1 MSVGLLD
8 FFVLEA
14 SDYVD
19 RLQRLAASDEPQGPD
34 SATLLKLA
42 RGLRGSATMARL
54 TTFADAVS
62 GLERGAGLLH
72 EGRIAWTPALG
83 VSITE
88 SIAELRALIPMARLW
103 GDGQDQR
110 ARSAAGRM
118 AAVLDAAERHGEM
131 MQSGAGA
138 NPAPAATPLSP
149 NRAVAAFF
157 DSIDQHA
164 AASAPAPAPL
174 PAMTSPVLPM
184 PAVMRLVESAATS
197 APVAGV
203 AAMSDAHMSVV
214 PIASLAPTDGA
225 DAMIFRAPAPSIT
238 FAQRFIA
245 DAAPLVGSLQSRL
258 APFRQGTMPQPGS
271 DVGAAFR
278 PVLLSLRDLAVSYGH
293 DDIGGFCDAVLG
305 APAPLPT
312 AAVGAL
318 DMALT
323 VMLQPQLAPHLRAQR
338 LTELSR
344 VILAATPLSGA
355 AHDTDLRFAG
365 NQRTRTPLATP
376 LVGTRTATPRPAP
389 SVARPTPAAPR
400 GRELNALLTN
410 SLEKVRELDVTPL
423 GLLAIPGN
431 AVPPASVTSAPE
443 PDVVPMETLLYRG
456 PRALSRARHIVGQLR
471 SSGERGDTSLLAE
484 LFDLVELAGSS
495 H

>member
-138 NPAPAATPLSP
+138 GPAPLSPAP

-157 DSIDQHA
+157 DTIDQHA
-164 AASAPAPAPL
+164 AASAPASL
-174 PAMTSPVLPM
+174 PAMGSPVLPM
-184 PAVMRLVESAATS
+184 PVVMRLVESAATS

-203 AAMSDAHMSVV
+203 AAMSDAHMPVV
-214 PIASLAPTDGA
+214 PIASLAPTGSV
-225 DAMIFRAPAPSIT
+225 DAMVFRAPAPVIT

-245 DAAPLVGSLQSRL
+245 DATPLVGSLQSRL
-258 APFRQGTMPQPGS
+258 ALLRQGTMQQVGR
-271 DVGAAFR
+271 DVEAAFR

-293 DDIGGFCDAVLG
+293 DDIGGFCDAALG

-312 AAVGAL
+312 AAVSAL

-323 VMLQPQLAPHLRAQR
+323 VMLQPELAPHLRAQR
-338 LTELSR
+338 LAELRR
-344 VILAATPLSGA
+344 VILAATPVSGA
-355 AHDTDLRFAG
+355 AHDTDLRSSG

-400 GRELNALLTN
+400 GRELNTLLTS

-431 AVPPASVTSAPE
+431 AAPPASVTAAPE
-443 PDVVPMETLLYRG
+443 PDVVPMESLLYRG

-471 SSGERGDTSLLAE
+471 SSGEHGDTSLLAE

>member
-138 NPAPAATPLSP
+138 GPAPAATPLSP

-157 DSIDQHA
+157 DTIDQHA
-164 AASAPAPAPL
+164 AASAPAPL
-174 PAMTSPVLPM
+174 PATSSPVLPM
-184 PAVMRLVESAATS
+184 PVVMRLNESAATS

-203 AAMSDAHMSVV
+203 AAMSDAHMPVV
-214 PIASLAPTDGA
+214 PIASLAPTGGA
-225 DAMIFRAPAPSIT
+225 DAMVFRAPAPSIT

-245 DAAPLVGSLQSRL
+245 DATPLVGSLQSRL
-258 APFRQGTMPQPGS
+258 APLRQGTMQRVGS
-271 DVGAAFR
+271 DMAAAFR

-293 DDIGGFCDAVLG
+293 DDIGGFCDAALG

-312 AAVGAL
+312 AAVSAL

-323 VMLQPQLAPHLRAQR
+323 VMLQPEVAPHLRAQR
-338 LTELSR
+338 LIELR
-344 VILAATPLSGA
+344 RDILAATPLRGA
-355 AHDTDLRFAG
+355 AHDIDLRSSG

-400 GRELNALLTN
+400 GRELNTLLTS

-431 AVPPASVTSAPE
+431 AVPPASVTSAPA
-443 PDVVPMETLLYRG
+443 PDVVPMESLLYRG

-471 SSGERGDTSLLAE
+471 SSGEHGDTSLLAE